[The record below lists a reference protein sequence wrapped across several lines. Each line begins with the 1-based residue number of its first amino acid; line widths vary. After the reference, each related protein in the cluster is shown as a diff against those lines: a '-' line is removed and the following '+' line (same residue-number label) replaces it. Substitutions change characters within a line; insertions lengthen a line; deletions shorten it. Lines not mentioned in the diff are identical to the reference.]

1 MTQAG
6 KEGRRRFSPVRLALL
21 VALALAGVAWVAVPT
36 VSEWRFVRAW
46 ETGDAEFL
54 NTVYGFPR
62 PVRFVTRERAP
73 SGEGYTALH
82 NGSLQFAANPNT
94 GLSVVFAGEDGRE
107 VQMPA
112 PRGWARDDP
121 LSAYVFG
128 RRTLVIP
135 GAHWH
140 VLPEHAVEIAGCKIR
155 VHWKSTRNQGLMRA
169 SRSAF

>member
-1 MTQAG
+1 MTQAC
-6 KEGRRRFSPVRLALL
+6 KEGRRRFSSVRLALL

-46 ETGDAEFL
+46 DRGDAEFL
-54 NTVYGFPR
+54 NTIYGFPR

-82 NGSLQFAANPNT
+82 NGSLQFGASPTT
-94 GLSVVFAGEDGRE
+94 GLSLVFAGEDGRE
-107 VQMPA
+107 VRMPA

-140 VLPEHAVEIAGCKIR
+140 ALPEHEVEIAGGEIR
-155 VHWKSTRNQGLMRA
+155 IRWKATRNQRPMQTGL
-169 SRSAF
+169 SAF